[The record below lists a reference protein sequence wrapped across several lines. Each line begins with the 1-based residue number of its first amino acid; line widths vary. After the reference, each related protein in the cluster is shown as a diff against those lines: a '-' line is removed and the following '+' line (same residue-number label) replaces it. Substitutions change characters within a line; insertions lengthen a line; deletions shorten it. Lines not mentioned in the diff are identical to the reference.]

1 MRRPS
6 SRRSQ
11 VGRPGLDQKSHS
23 PANQAKAS
31 LRARSRAGLACQR
44 KASRDIRR
52 MGIRRGKSWQGRFR
66 MAERAETVGT
76 SVNPV
81 PLLPPR
87 PMPPRPADLLPPRNG
102 APISPGTE
110 EAAGSGPLRTEARHL
125 LVGRGVSLS
134 GEITTCERLTV
145 EGNVE
150 ANLHECR
157 DIDIAESGLFKGNA
171 TIDNAEIRGRFEGEL
186 TVRKR
191 LLIRAS
197 GHVAGKIAY
206 AEIEIEHGG
215 NISGQIALYTGE
227 EAIAEQRRLRRAA
240 SGD

>member
-1 MRRPS
+1 
-6 SRRSQ
+6 
-11 VGRPGLDQKSHS
+11 
-23 PANQAKAS
+23 
-31 LRARSRAGLACQR
+31 
-44 KASRDIRR
+44 
-52 MGIRRGKSWQGRFR
+52 
-66 MAERAETVGT
+66 MAERVENVGAP
-76 SVNPV
+76 VNPV

-102 APISPGTE
+102 APASQGAE
-110 EAAGSGPLRTEARHL
+110 EAAAGPGPLRTEPRHL

-145 EGNVE
+145 EGKVE

-157 DIDIAESGLFKGNA
+157 DIDIAEGGLFKGSA

-206 AEIEIEHGG
+206 AEIEIENGG

-227 EAIAEQRRLRRAA
+227 EAIAEQRRIRRAA

>member
-1 MRRPS
+1 
-6 SRRSQ
+6 
-11 VGRPGLDQKSHS
+11 
-23 PANQAKAS
+23 
-31 LRARSRAGLACQR
+31 
-44 KASRDIRR
+44 
-52 MGIRRGKSWQGRFR
+52 
-66 MAERAETVGT
+66 MAERVENLGT
-76 SVNPV
+76 PVNPV

-102 APISPGTE
+102 APASPGTE
-110 EAAGSGPLRTEARHL
+110 EAAAGTGPLRTEPRHL

-157 DIDIAESGLFKGNA
+157 DIDIAESGLFKGSA

-197 GHVAGKIAY
+197 GHVAGKISY
-206 AEIEIEHGG
+206 AEIEIENGG

-227 EAIAEQRRLRRAA
+227 EAIAEQRRIRRAA

>member
-1 MRRPS
+1 
-6 SRRSQ
+6 
-11 VGRPGLDQKSHS
+11 
-23 PANQAKAS
+23 
-31 LRARSRAGLACQR
+31 
-44 KASRDIRR
+44 
-52 MGIRRGKSWQGRFR
+52 
-66 MAERAETVGT
+66 MAERAETVST

-102 APISPGTE
+102 APTSPGTE
-110 EAAGSGPLRTEARHL
+110 EAAGSAPLRTEARHL

-157 DIDIAESGLFKGNA
+157 DI
-171 TIDNAEIRGRFEGEL
+171 
-186 TVRKR
+186 
-191 LLIRAS
+191 
-197 GHVAGKIAY
+197 
-206 AEIEIEHGG
+206 EIENGG
-215 NISGQIALYTGE
+215 NIAGQIALYSGE
-227 EAIAEQRRLRRAA
+227 DTMAEQRRVRRAA

>member
-1 MRRPS
+1 
-6 SRRSQ
+6 
-11 VGRPGLDQKSHS
+11 
-23 PANQAKAS
+23 
-31 LRARSRAGLACQR
+31 
-44 KASRDIRR
+44 
-52 MGIRRGKSWQGRFR
+52 
-66 MAERAETVGT
+66 MAERVENVGAP
-76 SVNPV
+76 VNPV

-102 APISPGTE
+102 APASPGTE
-110 EAAGSGPLRTEARHL
+110 EAAAGPGPLRTEPRHL

-157 DIDIAESGLFKGNA
+157 DIDIAESGLFKGSA
-171 TIDNAEIRGRFEGEL
+171 TIDYAEIR
-186 TVRKR
+186 
-191 LLIRAS
+191 
-197 GHVAGKIAY
+197 
-206 AEIEIEHGG
+206 IENGG

-227 EAIAEQRRLRRAA
+227 EAIAEQRRIRRAA

>member
-1 MRRPS
+1 
-6 SRRSQ
+6 
-11 VGRPGLDQKSHS
+11 
-23 PANQAKAS
+23 
-31 LRARSRAGLACQR
+31 
-44 KASRDIRR
+44 
-52 MGIRRGKSWQGRFR
+52 
-66 MAERAETVGT
+66 MAEQVTDVGA

-87 PMPPRPADLLPPRNG
+87 PMPPRPTDLLPPRNPPSS
-102 APISPGTE
+102 A
-110 EAAGSGPLRTEARHL
+110 EAGETKGPGPLRTEARHL

-134 GEITTCERLTV
+134 GEIAACERLVV
-145 EGNVE
+145 EGQVE

-157 DIDIAESGLFKGNA
+157 DIEIAESGRFRGMA
-171 TIDNAEIRGRFEGEL
+171 TIDHAEVRGRFEGEL

-197 GHVAGKIAY
+197 GHVAGKIVY

-215 NISGQIALYTGE
+215 KISGEIALYGGE
-227 EAIAEQRRLRRAA
+227 EAVIEQRRIRRAA